1 MGRAWRRPVTA
12 QEVDQ
17 YMGLFA
23 TYRPGFATFQDAMV
37 EVLATVLAAPDFLY
51 LTERSAPAPGKDA
64 KRISDAELASRL
76 AMFLWCSIPDQQL
89 LDLARQGRL
98 GDPKVLGAQ
107 VERLLADPRAQRFA
121 QNFVRQWL
129 GVDALD
135 HLNVDTK
142 QYGGVFDEALKAAMK
157 QEPIAFFDEVLAQNG
172 NVLDFIHSDYVVIN
186 ERLARHY
193 HIEGV
198 SGPEFRRVP
207 VDAAANRGG
216 IMTCAAFLAMNSDGK
231 DSHPLKRGV
240 WVLKRMLDDP
250 PPPPPPNV
258 PQVDL
263 TNPEILKMTLKE
275 RIADHRNKP
284 ACYSCHSRI
293 DPWGVALENYDA
305 VGAWRTHRQRQAG
318 RREVAAVQ
326 PAGDRRR
333 RRPQALPARRP
344 PGPVRARPGAQA
356 VRLRAGPAAGLQ
368 RPHRPRPHHRAVAR
382 GRRPPARPH
391 RPSSS
396 PAICSRPS
404 DQQERAMTRQPTTID
419 RRRFL
424 IGSSIALMLPALESF
439 AADPA
444 GAAAKGADKGADKG
458 PPRRF
463 LSVYHP
469 DGVGMPLKADP
480 AWTDWSWFP
489 RVEGDTFKLTKV
501 LDVLEPLRGDIT
513 IYSGLSHPAARK
525 VHGHSNADQ
534 YLTGAPVGGSGVYQ
548 NSISLDQV
556 YAAQAGERTRFAS
569 LVLSTNGGT
578 GAPRGAQTQSFTREG
593 RPIPALNRP
602 KQVFD
607 QLFVAQDK
615 DARAQL
621 ARSKSALDLLLAS
634 ARTLQGQVSAYDKQT
649 LTQYLDAVR
658 DTELKLE
665 RATRWIDT
673 PVPKVDAASL
683 QAGRRRRTTRAP
695 TSRPCTT

>member
-1 MGRAWRRPVTA
+1 
-12 QEVDQ
+12 
-17 YMGLFA
+17 
-23 TYRPGFATFQDAMV
+23 
-37 EVLATVLAAPDFLY
+37 
-51 LTERSAPAPGKDA
+51 
-64 KRISDAELASRL
+64 
-76 AMFLWCSIPDQQL
+76 
-89 LDLARQGRL
+89 
-98 GDPKVLGAQ
+98 
-107 VERLLADPRAQRFA
+107 
-121 QNFVRQWL
+121 
-129 GVDALD
+129 
-135 HLNVDTK
+135 
-142 QYGGVFDEALKAAMK
+142 
-157 QEPIAFFDEVLAQNG
+157 
-172 NVLDFIHSDYVVIN
+172 
-186 ERLARHY
+186 
-193 HIEGV
+193 
-198 SGPEFRRVP
+198 
-207 VDAAANRGG
+207 
-216 IMTCAAFLAMNSDGK
+216 
-231 DSHPLKRGV
+231 
-240 WVLKRMLDDP
+240 
-250 PPPPPPNV
+250 
-258 PQVDL
+258 
-263 TNPEILKMTLKE
+263 
-275 RIADHRNKP
+275 
-284 ACYSCHSRI
+284 
-293 DPWGVALENYDA
+293 
-305 VGAWRTHRQRQAG
+305 
-318 RREVAAVQ
+318 
-326 PAGDRRR
+326 
-333 RRPQALPARRP
+333 
-344 PGPVRARPGAQA
+344 
-356 VRLRAGPAAGLQ
+356 
-368 RPHRPRPHHRAVAR
+368 
-382 GRRPPARPH
+382 
-391 RPSSS
+391 
-396 PAICSRPS
+396 
-404 DQQERAMTRQPTTID
+404 MTRQPTTID

-424 IGSSIALMLPALESF
+424 IGSTIALMLPALESF

-444 GAAAKGADKGADKG
+444 GAAGKGADKG

-534 YLTGAPVGGSGVYQ
+534 YLTGAPVGGSGAYQ
-548 NSISLDQV
+548 NSISVDQV

-621 ARSKSALDLLLAS
+621 VRSKSALDLLLAS

-665 RATRWIDT
+665 RATRWIDA

-683 QAGRRRRTTRAP
+683 KLDVDANDARAYLETMYDLIYLAFRSDSTRAATFQLGRENGEGIHDNLAKAVGFQGGAHGLTHDVKKP
-695 TSRPCTT
+695 EGWKHLGTYNRFQAEMFGRFVQKLKDTPEATGHGSMLDHTFAMHGSASSSFHTSRNYPIISAGGKNLGFKNGRFLKFGKGNEDNQADAGADSDATFNNAVKFEEEPLAHLFVTVLQRLGVETTEFAGYKGGLERV